1 MKLRIL
7 MLLTWMGLMMNAAMA
22 ATVKEEWQLDP
33 HPLKAA
39 DFFKKSM
46 RQLTDLHGFQCK
58 FDQMMVFSDGGAQH
72 YSGSLAILKPNR
84 FRWEYKQPYSQLY
97 LGDGEVIWHY
107 EPDLMQAERLTNLES
122 VDPAVMRL
130 LNGTVQTS
138 DVKVIKNEMDQ
149 EHGVHR
155 FQVSIEQSPAIW
167 LGFSKYG
174 DLIYTE
180 RQDLMGNRNQMI
192 LSKCDYVAPA
202 ANLFSFTPPDGIEVL
217 DMRSPVTPSTTG
229 K

>member
-1 MKLRIL
+1 MKRIL
-7 MLLTWMGLMMNAAMA
+7 MFLTLMGLMMHQAAA
-22 ATVKEEWQLDP
+22 ATVKEEWQLDT

-46 RQLTDLHGFQCK
+46 HQLTALHGFQCQ

-72 YSGSLAILKPNR
+72 YSGSLAILKPNH
-84 FRWEYKQPYSQLY
+84 FRWEYKQPYTQLY
-97 LGDGEVIWHY
+97 LGDGHVIWHY

-130 LNGTVQTS
+130 LNGTVQAS
-138 DVKVIKNEMDQ
+138 DVKILKHEMDT
-149 EHGVHR
+149 EHAIHR
-155 FQVSIEQSPAIW
+155 FQVSIAQSPAIW
-167 LGFSKYG
+167 LGFSSYG
-174 DLIYTE
+174 DLMYTE

-202 ANLFSFTPPDGIEVL
+202 ANLFSFTPPDGVDVL
-217 DMRSPVTPSTTG
+217 GVDSPTTHAVSG